1 MMRRREFITLL
12 GGAAAWPIAAR
23 AQQPSMPVIGY
34 LSGGSPEPYASL
46 VTAFRKGLSEMGYV
60 EGRNVAIEYRW
71 AQNENARLPEL
82 ASDLVH
88 RQVAVIATPFSSQG
102 ALTAKALTAT
112 IPIVFYTTNDPVQA
126 GLVASL
132 NRPGSNVTGVASM
145 GVEIEGKQV
154 GLLHELVPQAAR
166 FAVLMN
172 PTAGGA
178 ESTIKQM
185 QSAGSAIGRQ
195 IEVLSASTN
204 SEIDSAFAS
213 LMQKRADALL
223 ISSSNLFVSRRVQ
236 LTTLATHHKLP
247 TIYPYREFTD
257 IGGLMSYGMNT
268 ADAYRQAGIYTGR
281 ILKGEKPADLPVM
294 QATKFEFVIN
304 LQTARTLGI
313 EIPPTLLALA
323 TEVIE

>member
-1 MMRRREFITLL
+1 
-12 GGAAAWPIAAR
+12 
-23 AQQPSMPVIGY
+23 
-34 LSGGSPEPYASL
+34 
-46 VTAFRKGLSEMGYV
+46 
-60 EGRNVAIEYRW
+60 
-71 AQNENARLPEL
+71 
-82 ASDLVH
+82 
-88 RQVAVIATPFSSQG
+88 
-102 ALTAKALTAT
+102 LTAT

-213 LMQKRADALL
+213 LVQKRADALL

-323 TEVIE
+323 DTVIE